1 LTRSVCVDHKK
12 RTVDAHCTLACERLA
27 IELHAALAITDQP
40 IDPYVVAKSLGLTI
54 LRLPAR
60 TGLCNGD
67 AINLHPR
74 LRGRRMTTACATE
87 VARYV
92 IGHFPAR
99 LGLQSTHAPRILGA
113 NILMPRDRFLADAQ
127 RTGADPA
134 ALYDLYPYCTLDLIG
149 LRVGTVNA
157 TAAAPWIALARCL
170 PDKTHASLSTA
181 VDF

>member
-1 LTRSVCVDHKK
+1 
-12 RTVDAHCTLACERLA
+12 
-27 IELHAALAITDQP
+27 
-40 IDPYVVAKSLGLTI
+40 
-54 LRLPAR
+54 
-60 TGLCNGD
+60 
-67 AINLHPR
+67 
-74 LRGRRMTTACATE
+74 
-87 VARYV
+87 
-92 IGHFPAR
+92 
-99 LGLQSTHAPRILGA
+99 
-113 NILMPRDRFLADAQ
+113 MPRDRFLADAQ